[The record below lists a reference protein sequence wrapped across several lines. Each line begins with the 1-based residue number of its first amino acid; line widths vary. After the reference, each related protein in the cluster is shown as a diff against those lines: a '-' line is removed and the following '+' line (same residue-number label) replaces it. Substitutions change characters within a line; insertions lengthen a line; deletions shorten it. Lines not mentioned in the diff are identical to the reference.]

1 MFRILGRI
9 ATQYRVPIILTWIAL
24 AVTLSV
30 VAPSLEDVGTSDQR
44 DFLPDNAPFAQA
56 EQLYQEAFPENFSP
70 SSGIILV
77 DSGAANGI
85 AAGTP
90 AWQYMDTLTAWLNSD
105 AAPDNVLDA
114 SSPTLDPAIAA
125 RLVSDDARYA
135 LILFGLTT
143 SDADKATIDTVKS
156 VDDWI
161 DANPPRDGVAVY
173 HTGQAKIN
181 VESDEVTFE
190 TLDQTLIITVALI
203 IIFLLAI
210 YRSPVSP
217 LIPLF
222 TVTLALL
229 VATGLLGFLGDA
241 GAITIISQMSV
252 FLIVV
257 MYGAGTDYCLFLIS
271 RFREE
276 MAETHDVTAATK
288 DTVYR
293 VGETISSSA
302 ATIVV
307 GFTAMAFSEMS
318 VFANTGPMLAV
329 GVVVGLLA
337 GLTLTPAL
345 LSLLGERAFWP
356 NKAQHRSHGRW
367 YDFTSRQVSSHSL
380 VTILVIVAIM
390 VPLGLY
396 GLTRDVTYE
405 FMEDYPDDLESVQ
418 GYHLLED
425 NFGGGLLYPLTVVA
439 ADRSPEAMA
448 AQMVNLSHDLAQIDG
463 VDDVFSLNN
472 PLGLHSDQYQ
482 NVLRVDTQLQIA
494 LGMVGQA
501 LQSGDVQQID
511 GTIAGTLDYLDRLA
525 AHFPDAADDP
535 ELAQLRTILGGGAES
550 IAASQDKMNAAAA
563 SLAARLGALDNPTM
577 LLSEGGPLFEQ
588 FGQVAAAYLARD
600 GRAFQMSVT
609 LADEPGT
616 ERSFETI
623 GRIRDV
629 LDRYES
635 DGPTGVSGTA
645 VVIADIRDTI
655 QRDLVQ
661 AFGFVLVGIFIV
673 LLIML
678 RSAVAPL
685 YLICTVVLSYTFTL
699 GVTNLVFDVFFDTP
713 KLSFFVPFMM
723 FVFLVALGID
733 YSIFL
738 FGRIKEE
745 VGNHGIHEGVHV
757 AVATT
762 GAIITSA
769 GMILAGTF
777 GGLMAG
783 EIKFLAEIGFAVAFG
798 VLVDTFVVR
807 TVLDPALA
815 ALFGRWTWWPGGV
828 PKAQPRVSSAPAVTA
843 SSDASK

>member
-1 MFRILGRI
+1 MFRFLGRL
-9 ATQYRVPIILTWIAL
+9 ATQYRGPVILVWIVLAIAL
-24 AVTLSV
+24 PT

-44 DFLPDNAPFAQA
+44 DFLPGNAPFAEA
-56 EQLYQEAFPENFSP
+56 ERLYQDAFPENFSP
-70 SSGIILV
+70 SSGIVGI

-85 AAGTP
+85 MADTP
-90 AWQYMDTLTAWLNSD
+90 AWQYMQALTAWLSSD
-105 AAPDNVLDA
+105 AAPDNVVDI
-114 SSPTLDPAIAA
+114 SSPTADPAVAA
-125 RLVSDDARYA
+125 RLVSEDARYG
-135 LILFGLTT
+135 LVVFGLNTT
-143 SDADKATIDTVKS
+143 DADKATIDTVGTI
-156 VDDWI
+156 DDWI
-161 DANPPRDGVAVY
+161 DANPPPDGITAY

-181 VESDEVTFE
+181 VESDEVTLE

-217 LIPLF
+217 LIPLL
-222 TVTLALL
+222 TVTIALF
-229 VATGLLGFLGDA
+229 VATGLLGLLADA
-241 GAITIISQMSV
+241 GVLTIISQMSV

-345 LSLLGERAFWP
+345 LSLLGEHAFWP
-356 NKAQHRSHGRW
+356 NKARHRAHGRW
-367 YDFTSRQVSSHSL
+367 YDFTSRQVSSRPL
-380 VTILVIVAIM
+380 LTILVIVVIM
-390 VPLGLY
+390 APVGVY
-396 GLTRDVTYE
+396 GLSRDVTYE
-405 FMEDYPDDLESVQ
+405 FIEDYPDTMESVQ

-425 NFGGGLLYPLTVVA
+425 HFGSGLLYPLTVVA
-439 ADRSPEAMA
+439 ADRSPDTMA
-448 AQMVNLSHDLAQIDG
+448 AGMVSLSQDLAQIEG
-463 VDDVFSLNN
+463 VADVFSLND
-472 PLGLHSDQYQ
+472 PLGTHSDQYQ
-482 NVLRVDTQLQIA
+482 NILRVDTQLQMV
-494 LGMVGQA
+494 LGMVSQA
-501 LQSGDVQQID
+501 LQSGDAQQT
-511 GTIAGTLDYLDRLA
+511 GGVIAGAQDYLNRLTA
-525 AHFPDAADDP
+525 RFPDIADDP
-535 ELAQLRTILGGGAES
+535 NLAQLQEILSGGEDSVAVGQDEIASAGAALGER
-550 IAASQDKMNAAAA
+550 
-563 SLAARLGALDNPTM
+563 LAALDNPTL

-588 FGQVAAAYLARD
+588 FGQVAGAYLSQD

-609 LADEPGT
+609 LSAEPGT
-616 ERSFETI
+616 EQSFATI
-623 GRIRDV
+623 AKIRDV
-629 LDRYES
+629 LVRYEGE
-635 DGPTGVSGTA
+635 GPVGVSGTA
-645 VVIADIRDTI
+645 VVIMDIRDTV
-655 QRDLVQ
+655 QRDLVR
-661 AFGFVLVGIFIV
+661 AFGFVLVGIFFV

-685 YLICTVVLSYTFTL
+685 YLICTVVLSYAFTL
-699 GVTNLVFDVFFDTP
+699 GITNFVFDVFFDTP
-713 KLSFFVPFMM
+713 ELSFFVPFMM

-783 EIKFLAEIGFAVAFG
+783 QIKFLAEIGFAVAFG

-807 TVLDPALA
+807 TILDPALA

-828 PKAQPRVSSAPAVTA
+828 PKAQPRVSAAPPVMA
-843 SSDASK
+843 SGETSK

>member
-1 MFRILGRI
+1 MFRFLGRI
-9 ATQYRVPIILTWIAL
+9 AVQYRVPIILFWIAL
-24 AVTLSV
+24 AITLPT

-44 DFLPDNAPFAQA
+44 DFLPGDAPFAQA
-56 EQLYQEAFPENFSP
+56 ERLYQDAFPENFSP
-70 SSGIILV
+70 SSGIVVV
-77 DSGAANGI
+77 DSGAAAGI
-85 AAGTP
+85 AEDTP
-90 AWQYMDTLTAWLNSD
+90 AWQYLQALTAWLASED
-105 AAPDNVLDA
+105 APDNILDV

-125 RLVSDDARYA
+125 RLISEDGRHA
-135 LILFGLTT
+135 LVVFGLST
-143 SDADKATIDTVKS
+143 SDADKATIDTVGTI
-156 VDDWI
+156 DDWI
-161 DANPPRDGVAVY
+161 DDNPPPDGIAAY

-181 VESDEVTFE
+181 VESDEVTLE

-222 TVTLALL
+222 TVTMALL
-229 VATGLLGFLGDA
+229 VTTGLLGLLGDA
-241 GAITIISQMSV
+241 GVLTIISQMTV

-276 MAETHDVTAATK
+276 MADVHDVTAATQ

-318 VFANTGPMLAV
+318 VFAHTGPMLAV
-329 GVVVGLLA
+329 GVIVGLLA

-356 NKAQHRSHGRW
+356 NKAQHRAHGRW
-367 YDFTSRQVSSHSL
+367 YDFTSRLVSSRPL
-380 VTILVIVAIM
+380 LTILVIVVVM
-390 VPLGLY
+390 VPFGAY
-396 GLTRDVTYE
+396 GLTRDVSYE
-405 FMEDYPDDLESVQ
+405 FMADYPDTMESVE

-425 NFGGGLLYPLTVVA
+425 YFGGGLLYPLTVVA
-439 ADRSPEAMA
+439 ADRSPEALA
-448 AQMVNLSHDLAQIDG
+448 ADQVSLSQDLAQIEG
-463 VDDVFSLNN
+463 VDDVFSLND
-472 PLGLHSDQYQ
+472 PLGLHSEQYQ
-482 NVLRVDTQLQIA
+482 NLLRVDTQLQLA
-494 LGMVGQA
+494 LGLVSQA
-501 LQSGDVQQID
+501 LQAGDPQPAQSA
-511 GTIAGTLDYLDRLA
+511 IAGAQAYLDRLA
-525 AHFPDAADDP
+525 ARFPEIADDP
-535 ELAQLRTILGGGAES
+535 DLAQLQGILGGGAETV
-550 IAASQDKMNAAAA
+550 AASQEALSEAAA
-563 SLAARLGALDNPTM
+563 SLGERLASLDNPTM

-588 FGQVAAAYLARD
+588 FGQIAAAYLSQD

-609 LADEPGT
+609 IRDEPGT

-623 GRIRDV
+623 DAIRAV
-629 LDRYES
+629 LARYEDS
-635 DGPTGVSGTA
+635 GPAGVSGTA
-645 VVIADIRDTI
+645 VVLADIRDTV
-655 QRDLVQ
+655 QRDLLQ
-661 AFGFVLVGIFIV
+661 AFGFVLFGIFVV
-673 LLIML
+673 LLVML
-678 RSAVAPL
+678 RSAIAPL

-762 GAIITSA
+762 GTIITSA

-777 GGLMAG
+777 AGLMAG
-783 EIKFLAEIGFAVAFG
+783 DIKFLAEVGFAVAFG
-798 VLVDTFVVR
+798 VLIDTFVVR

-828 PKAQPRVSSAPAVTA
+828 PKAQPRASGAPAATA
-843 SSDASK
+843 SGELSK